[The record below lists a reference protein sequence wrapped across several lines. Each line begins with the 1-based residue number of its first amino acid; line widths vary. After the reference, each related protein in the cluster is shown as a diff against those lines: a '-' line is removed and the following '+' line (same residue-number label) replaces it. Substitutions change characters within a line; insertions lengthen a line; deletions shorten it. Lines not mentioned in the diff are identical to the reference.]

1 MEEKLSVRAEGY
13 QKDLLRGFG
22 AGGGGQG
29 EGTEGGGSGEIEL
42 SLGLSL
48 GGRFGVEPKEKRLV
62 RSSSIS
68 TLPVERDLAMVPPLA
83 RTCSLQAEAQ
93 EELRK
98 RKELQSLKRLE
109 AKRRRSEKLS
119 SKSRIADR
127 KGDIFDEETAGSRN
141 RVAPHGLP
149 LWIAG
154 AGRAAAQPT
163 EAPRRFGLVS
173 QGSIGSQG
181 SSCSSVSDVESQPKQ
196 GSRNS
201 PRVGSPMTAA
211 LLSPE
216 QGSHKAV
223 SDHTTAA
230 AVGKHVAGVTG
241 EEGQSRK
248 ATEGALDDRV
258 REKAGRNMVERMP
271 CVSTRGD
278 GPNGRRIEGFLYKYR
293 KGEEV
298 KIVCVCHGSF
308 FTPAEFVKHAGG
320 GEVAHPLRHIVVDT
334 LPSAFL

>member
-1 MEEKLSVRAEGY
+1 MEERLSVRAEGY
-13 QKDLLRGFG
+13 QKDFLRRFG

-68 TLPVERDLAMVPPLA
+68 TLPVERDPAMVPPLA

-93 EELRK
+93 AEHQK

-109 AKRRRSEKLS
+109 AKRRRSEKLGL
-119 SKSRIADR
+119 KSRIADR
-127 KGDIFDEETAGSRN
+127 KGDIFDEETAGSRT

-149 LWIAG
+149 AWIAG

-163 EAPRRFGLVS
+163 EASRRFGLVS

-181 SSCSSVSDVESQPKQ
+181 SSCSSVSDDESQPKQ

-201 PRVGSPMTAA
+201 PQVGSPMAA
-211 LLSPE
+211 MLSPE
-216 QGSHKAV
+216 QGSYKAV
-223 SDHTTAA
+223 SDHATPAV
-230 AVGKHVAGVTG
+230 VGKHVAGVTG
-241 EEGQSRK
+241 EVGQSRK
-248 ATEGALDDRV
+248 AAEGALDDRV
-258 REKAGRNMVERMP
+258 REKAGRKNMVERMP

-278 GPNGRRIEGFLYKYR
+278 GPNGRRIEGLLYKYR

-320 GEVAHPLRHIVVDT
+320 GEVAHPLRHIVVDA

>member
-119 SKSRIADR
+119 SKSRIANR

-154 AGRAAAQPT
+154 AGRAAAQAT

>member
-13 QKDLLRGFG
+13 QNDFLRRFG

-93 EELRK
+93 EEHRK

-127 KGDIFDEETAGSRN
+127 KGDIFDEETARSRN

-149 LWIAG
+149 AWIAG

-201 PRVGSPMTAA
+201 PRVGSPTTAM
-211 LLSPE
+211 LSPQ
-216 QGSHKAV
+216 QGSYKAV

-230 AVGKHVAGVTG
+230 AVGKHVAGFTG

-271 CVSTRGD
+271 CVSARGD

>member
-13 QKDLLRGFG
+13 QKDFLRRFG

-154 AGRAAAQPT
+154 AGRAAAQTT

-196 GSRNS
+196 GEKSR
-201 PRVGSPMTAA
+201 PQC
-211 LLSPE
+211 LLIAE
-216 QGSHKAV
+216 
-223 SDHTTAA
+223 
-230 AVGKHVAGVTG
+230 
-241 EEGQSRK
+241 
-248 ATEGALDDRV
+248 
-258 REKAGRNMVERMP
+258 
-271 CVSTRGD
+271 
-278 GPNGRRIEGFLYKYR
+278 
-293 KGEEV
+293 
-298 KIVCVCHGSF
+298 SF
-308 FTPAEFVKHAGG
+308 FLGG
-320 GEVAHPLRHIVVDT
+320 NI
-334 LPSAFL
+334 LPEMTV

>member
-13 QKDLLRGFG
+13 QKDFLRRFG

-29 EGTEGGGSGEIEL
+29 EGTDGGGSGEIEL

-119 SKSRIADR
+119 SKSRNADR

-154 AGRAAAQPT
+154 AGRAAAQPA

-201 PRVGSPMTAA
+201 PRVGSPMTAM
-211 LLSPE
+211 LSPE
-216 QGSHKAV
+216 HGSHKAV
-223 SDHTTAA
+223 SDHATAA

-241 EEGQSRK
+241 EEGK

-278 GPNGRRIEGFLYKYR
+278 GPNGTRIEGFLYKYR

>member
-13 QKDLLRGFG
+13 QKDFLRRFG

-29 EGTEGGGSGEIEL
+29 EGTEGGESEDIEL

-201 PRVGSPMTAA
+201 PRVGSPMTAM
-211 LLSPE
+211 LSPE
-216 QGSHKAV
+216 HGSHKAV